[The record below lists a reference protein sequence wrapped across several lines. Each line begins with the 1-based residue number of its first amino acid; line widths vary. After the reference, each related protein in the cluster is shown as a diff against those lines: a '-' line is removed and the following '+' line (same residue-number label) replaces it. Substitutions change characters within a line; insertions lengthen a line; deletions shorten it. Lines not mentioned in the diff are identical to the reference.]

1 MSKSQNKVMLIG
13 NLGRDP
19 EMRYTPSG
27 RAVTTFPLATTR
39 NWKSAD
45 GEQHSETE
53 WFNIVVWGSIAE
65 ICKKCLQKGQSVY
78 IEGRVQTRR
87 WEDQEGIK
95 HLTIEVIA
103 NDMLMLNE
111 HIEPSSQSSNDLHI
125 DMGEY
130 PY

>member
-1 MSKSQNKVMLIG
+1 MSKCLNKVMLIG

-39 NWKSAD
+39 NWKSTD

-53 WFNIVVWGSIAE
+53 WFNIVVWGSLAE

-87 WEDQEGIK
+87 WEDQEGLK

-103 NDMLMLNE
+103 NDMLMFSDHKE
-111 HIEPSSQSSNDLHI
+111 SSSQSSFDNDL
-125 DMGEY
+125 DVGEY
-130 PY
+130 PF